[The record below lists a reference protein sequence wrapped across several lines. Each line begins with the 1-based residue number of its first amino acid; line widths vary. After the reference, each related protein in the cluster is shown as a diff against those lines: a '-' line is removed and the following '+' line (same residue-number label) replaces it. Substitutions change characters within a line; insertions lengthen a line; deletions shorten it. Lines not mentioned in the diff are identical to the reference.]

1 MKADWKIKDGEPP
14 GKPDF
19 LRNGL
24 MFLFA
29 IGLVATIWWLLKLG
43 Y

>member
-1 MKADWKIKDGEPP
+1 MKADWSTQDGEPP

-19 LRNGL
+19 LRSAT
-24 MFLFA
+24 MVLFA
-29 IGLVATIWWLLKLG
+29 IILVATIWWLTKLG